1 MKLNIGRVRAIRD
14 KGNPFEMNISLQ
26 VGKNVSYIMQVCGI
40 QSLRSEL
47 RRTLGSTVPELVE
60 VRYFDNAPQELLS
73 FSDNVKTQMV
83 AMLAS
88 FGITEVTLVEE
99 EGDLDNLKKIWE
111 FVLGRTESGSSDDKS
126 VDEPDG
132 VSKSEEPVVDGK
144 TPDVPDNEPMEIV
157 L

>member
-1 MKLNIGRVRAIRD
+1 MNIGRVRAIRD

>member
-1 MKLNIGRVRAIRD
+1 MKLNIGRVRSIRERN
-14 KGNPFEMNISLQ
+14 NPFEMNVSLQ

-40 QSLRSEL
+40 QSLRAEL
-47 RRTLGSTVPELVE
+47 RKTLGSTVPELVE

-111 FVLGRTESGSSDDKS
+111 FVLGRTESRSSDDKS

-132 VSKSEEPVVDGK
+132 VSKPEEPAVDGK

>member
-111 FVLGRTESGSSDDKS
+111 FVLGRTESRSSDDKS
-126 VDEPDG
+126 VDEPYG
-132 VSKSEEPVVDGK
+132 VSKPEETVVGGK